1 MDMGFDHS
9 CLPLTGGA
17 SGTDPEG
24 AERPLDWESLRARL
38 VATHDLLRADT
49 RDAAPAGS
57 FAPGAARALAT
68 YELDK
73 QSVNPTGSALGKPD
87 DGMDEVVGHAS
98 MPADRGW
105 E

>member
-73 QSVNPTGSALGKPD
+73 QSVNPTGSVLGKPD
-87 DGMDEVVGHAS
+87 HGIDEVVGHAP
-98 MPADRGW
+98 MLADRGW